1 MAVLAAIQ
9 RRLDVRLTSGR
20 ERTFLE
26 QSMQYLSTISGCQV
40 HLEDWMIT
48 SYEVDFGQQVGAGG

>member
-1 MAVLAAIQ
+1 MAVLVAIQ
-9 RRLDVRLTSGR
+9 RRLNVRLASGR

-26 QSMQYLSTISGCQV
+26 RSMQYLSTASGCQV
-40 HLEDWMIT
+40 QLEDWMIT